1 MSTPTR
7 PKAKLHPRNP
17 HQGRYDFTALTR
29 ALPALASY
37 TKANPS
43 GEPTI
48 DFSDADAVRTLNKA
62 LLCQYYQVAFWE
74 LPEGYLCPPIPG
86 RADYMHH
93 IADLLA
99 DTTHQNDA
107 GTPPTGKQIHAL
119 DIGTGASCIYPIIG
133 AQSYGWRF
141 TATDVDPISV
151 QTAKVIV
158 QANPALKNAIKVKQ
172 QTQPE
177 HIFKGIIG
185 RQDYFDITLCNPPF
199 QGSLDEAMNAN
210 TRKRQKLSRHQQKRG
225 STSAS
230 NSASESD
237 ALNFGGQKKELWI
250 AGGEIGFLRQMINES
265 VEVTAHVGWFTTL
278 VSKSDNLRPLK
289 KLLQEVNASDVRVID
304 MTHGQ
309 KITRILAWRFPD
321 PSE

>member
-1 MSTPTR
+1 MTVSPMPKPTR
-7 PKAKLHPRNP
+7 PKAQLHPRNP
-17 HQGRYDFTALTR
+17 HQGRYDFAALTR
-29 ALPALASY
+29 ALPALATY
-37 TKANPS
+37 TKANPN

-62 LLCQYYQVAFWE
+62 LLRQYYQVSFWE

-86 RADYMHH
+86 RADYIHH

-99 DTTHQNDA
+99 ATTHQSDA
-107 GTPPTGKQIHAL
+107 GTLPTGKQIHAL

-141 TATDVDPISV
+141 TATDIDPISV
-151 QTAKVIV
+151 QTAQVIV
-158 QANPALKNAIKVKQ
+158 DANRLLKGAIKVKQ

-177 HIFKGIIG
+177 RIFKGIIG

-199 QGSLDEAMNAN
+199 HGSLDEAMNAN

-225 STSAS
+225 STRNRAT
-230 NSASESD
+230 ESD

-265 VEVTAHVGWFTTL
+265 VDVAAHVGWFTTL

-289 KLLQEVNASDVRVID
+289 KLLHEVNASDVRVIN

-309 KITRILAWRFPD
+309 KITRILAWRFT
-321 PSE
+321 E